1 MQPIAHRRIWLLLWS
16 STHPSNLTLDHL
28 YCCVTRWNNSFILNI
43 YRRLGKSATIYI
55 GGECSIRLKTFVY
68 WKIENCDWNHCCTQ
82 LFLSN
87 HRCLNIR
94 QWIQECIDVK
104 NVWPLLCTLLPG
116 GLWIKSMTCSNY
128 SYVPS
133 LGLVPTDLT
142 RGAYPTFTSIFHKAS
157 RFILVWMWNHAI
169 FRSWYQPVLSNECNV
184 LCSMKQQESLYRRFT
199 PISLCIWKQIWVI
212 YPTLTRSFGF
222 YYDVCLMINV
232 CFHFMLI

>member
-1 MQPIAHRRIWLLLWS
+1 MSASKSSAKDPRYDIQRLWLARLLCWYFSCCVVSFCYLTCIKQWHSIVTMQPIAHRRIWLLLWS

-87 HRCLNIR
+87 HRCLNIQ

-133 LGLVPTDLT
+133 LGLVPTVFNEGGLPDI
-142 RGAYPTFTSIFHKAS
+142 YI
-157 RFILVWMWNHAI
+157 N
-169 FRSWYQPVLSNECNV
+169 LS
-184 LCSMKQQESLYRRFT
+184 
-199 PISLCIWKQIWVI
+199 
-212 YPTLTRSFGF
+212 
-222 YYDVCLMINV
+222 
-232 CFHFMLI
+232 